1 VADLETIFSQLRRAP
16 DVEAVNL
23 FAFDASD
30 RLILA
35 EAADAVSRADAGSV
49 VVIGDRYGALTLGA
63 IGTLG
68 ATNIRVHQDALTGET
83 ALAHNSSTTGF
94 VGEFRNLPLGEEL
107 VSGAE
112 VILLQLPRSLAEL
125 TEVSET
131 VARWASPTAQVYAG
145 GRVKHMTRSMNDV
158 LARSFSNVQATRAAQ
173 KSRGLI
179 ASGPIAPTTFT
190 YPVTSTIAELDLDVV
205 AHGAVFAG
213 DKYDVG
219 TRFLVSFLDTMRPD
233 ATVIVDLGCGTGI
246 LAVEAARRRPAASVV
261 ATDRSSAAVASTRAT
276 AANAGVEI
284 EVVRDDA
291 MSSMPDGSVDL
302 ILCNPPFHENAAV
315 HTGGAEKLFTAAK
328 RVLRPGGEL
337 WTVHNAHLHFR
348 PLLGRVVG
356 PTDTVGRNA
365 KFTVTRTVR

>member
-1 VADLETIFSQLRRAP
+1 MADLETIFSQLRRAP

-23 FAFDASD
+23 FAYDASD

-35 EAADAVSRADAGSV
+35 AAGDAVLGADAGSV

-63 IGTLG
+63 AGTLG
-68 ATNIRVHQDALTGET
+68 ATDVRVHQDALTGEI
-83 ALAHNSSTTGF
+83 ALARNASATGV
-94 VGEFRNLPLGEEL
+94 VGGYRNLPLGEEL
-107 VSGAE
+107 VAGAE
-112 VILLQLPRSLAEL
+112 VVLLQLPRALAEL
-125 TEVSET
+125 TELAET
-131 VARWASPTAQVYAG
+131 VARWASPTVRLYAA

-158 LARSFSNVQATRAAQ
+158 LAHSFTDVQATRAAQ

-179 ASGPIAPTTFT
+179 ASGPIVRTDFS
-190 YPVTSTIAELDLDVV
+190 YPVTSRIDELDLDVV

-219 TRFLVSFLDTMRPD
+219 TRFLMSFLDTMRPD
-233 ATVIVDLGCGTGI
+233 AHIIVDLGCGTGI
-246 LAVEAARRRPAASVV
+246 LAVEAARRRPAATVV
-261 ATDRSSAAVASTRAT
+261 ATDRSSAAVASTLAT
-276 AANAGVEI
+276 ATKAGVAV
-284 EVVRDDA
+284 EVMRDDA
-291 MSSMPDGSVDL
+291 MASMSDSSVDL

-315 HTGGAEKLFTAAK
+315 HTGGAEKLFAAAK

-348 PLLGRVVG
+348 PMLGRVVG

-365 KFTVTRTVR
+365 KFTVTRSVR